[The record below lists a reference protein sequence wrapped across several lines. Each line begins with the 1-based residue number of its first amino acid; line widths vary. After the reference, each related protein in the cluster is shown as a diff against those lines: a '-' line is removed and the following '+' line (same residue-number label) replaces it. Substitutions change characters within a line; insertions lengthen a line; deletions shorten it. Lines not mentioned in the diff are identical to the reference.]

1 MSKPRKKP
9 RARKGSRGRTY
20 TISCTDEQW
29 AVQDGADR
37 AGKSVSAWF
46 VECALTGWRLGVFW
60 PQHLVFQCEKTG
72 PVRLGRSEKVPTW
85 A

>member
-1 MSKPRKKP
+1 MSKPRKKL

-29 AVQDGADR
+29 APIQDGADR

-46 VECALTGWRLGVFW
+46 VDPSWHFFRPAEPDRASFLALNR
-60 PQHLVFQCEKTG
+60 
-72 PVRLGRSEKVPTW
+72 
-85 A
+85 